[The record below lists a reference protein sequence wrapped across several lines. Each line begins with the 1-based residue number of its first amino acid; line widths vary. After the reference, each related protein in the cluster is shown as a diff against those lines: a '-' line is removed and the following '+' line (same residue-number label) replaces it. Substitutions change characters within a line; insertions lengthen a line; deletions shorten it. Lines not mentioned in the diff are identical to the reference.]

1 MVSLSIL
8 AISSIAQGA
17 EDLSHLFT
25 IKTRKSGFCNQTLN
39 SKECFSHYDVFH
51 TIWKADTYYGHYGL
65 SPVSPAG
72 CHKKVNAL
80 YPGSSGAY
88 VWYNPDNESTANCSE
103 KNQCICGDESVITE
117 GTCATKMSYT
127 QCDDSRA
134 KFSEKGEISYTWD
147 GQTYTYPGREQ
158 KAFTEDPLTQF
169 WYLNEP
175 MTTPK
180 GCSVRKLKYAY
191 TSSDYTFL
199 QHKIFDYGES
209 EPVECSEEAQCLCK
223 EDMTGA
229 AALASHVQV
238 DDSMN
243 AMANSMNA
251 MANSM
256 NALALENQL
265 QVRDSM
271 NAMTLE
277 NKAQVGKNH
286 RSQYPLRTDAD

>member
-1 MVSLSIL
+1 M
-8 AISSIAQGA
+8 G
-17 EDLSHLFT
+17 
-25 IKTRKSGFCNQTLN
+25 
-39 SKECFSHYDVFH
+39 
-51 TIWKADTYYGHYGL
+51 
-65 SPVSPAG
+65 
-72 CHKKVNAL
+72 
-80 YPGSSGAY
+80 
-88 VWYNPDNESTANCSE
+88 
-103 KNQCICGDESVITE
+103 
-117 GTCATKMSYT
+117 
-127 QCDDSRA
+127 
-134 KFSEKGEISYTWD
+134 WD

-229 AALASHVQV
+229 AALANHV
-238 DDSMN
+238 
-243 AMANSMNA
+243 
-251 MANSM
+251 
-256 NALALENQL
+256 